1 MSNFQQFEAKRSFAK
16 NIFVDKI
23 ILINADEYQF
33 NLLVKIINFKK
44 VTKIKNQEK
53 KEQKEH
59 KLKSLYA
66 LFEGRKR
73 LLMLLKMEYFY

>member
-33 NLLVKIINFKK
+33 NLLVKIMNFKK
-44 VTKIKNQEK
+44 VTKLKNQEK

-59 KLKSLYA
+59 TLKSLYA

-73 LLMLLKMEYFY
+73 LLMLLRLEYFY